1 MAEPRQH
8 HSVATLVGRA
18 VRRRC
23 PRGGNGGIWASWFRT
38 HPRCPHCGLVLDRG
52 ESDYFYG
59 AYMLN
64 FVAAELAVMI
74 AFVVALLVTWPAPP
88 WNALMAGAIAFA
100 VIAPF
105 VLYPVSKGLWL
116 AIDLVFRPEH
126 SRTAG

>member
-1 MAEPRQH
+1 M
-8 HSVATLVGRA
+8 
-18 VRRRC
+18 
-23 PRGGNGGIWASWFRT
+23 
-38 HPRCPHCGLVLDRG
+38 LDRG

-74 AFVVALLVTWPAPP
+74 AFVAALLATWPTPP
-88 WNALMAGAIAFA
+88 WNALMAGAIALA
-100 VIAPF
+100 IIAPF
-105 VLYPVSKGLWL
+105 VLYPVTKGVWL